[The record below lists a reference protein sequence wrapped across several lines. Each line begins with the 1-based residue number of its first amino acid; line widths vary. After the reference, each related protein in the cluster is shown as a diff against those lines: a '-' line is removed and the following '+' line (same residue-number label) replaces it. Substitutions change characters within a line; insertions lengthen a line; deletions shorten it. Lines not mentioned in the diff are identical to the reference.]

1 MTPALAIEGL
11 GVAFDDFVAREDV
24 SLSVAPGESFGL
36 VGESGSGKSTLLRA
50 VAGVTPVSTGA
61 IAVDG
66 MILGKRRDKAS
77 YRKVQM
83 VFQDPYGSL
92 HPRQTVD
99 RLLLEPLAIHGFDD
113 TEGRIVHALDEVG
126 LGSSFRFRYSHQL
139 SGGQRQRVAIAR
151 ALILEPSI
159 LLLDEPTS
167 ALDASVQAE
176 VLNLLEQL
184 RAARQLT
191 FVMVS
196 HDLAVV
202 THLCDRLM
210 VMQNG
215 RPVEELA
222 SADLAAGKVTQDYTR
237 GLLAASKGFRRER
250 SGWS

>member
-1 MTPALAIEGL
+1 MTPALAIDGL
-11 GVAFDDFVAREDV
+11 SVEYDDFVALDDV
-24 SLSVAPGESFGL
+24 SLTVAPGESFGL

-50 VAGVTPVSTGA
+50 VAGLAPVSSGS

-66 MILGKRRDKAS
+66 QKLGAKRDKAF

-99 RLLLEPLAIHGFDD
+99 RLLLEPLAIHGFAD
-113 TEGRIVHALDEVG
+113 TENRIVRALDEVG
-126 LGSSFRFRYSHQL
+126 LGASFRFRYSHQL

-184 RAARQLT
+184 RTTRNLT

-202 THLCDRLM
+202 THMCDRLM
-210 VMQNG
+210 VMQSG
-215 RPVEELA
+215 RTVEELA
-222 SADLAAGKVTQDYTR
+222 SGDLAAHRVTQDYTR
-237 GLLAASKGFRRER
+237 GLLAASTGFRRD
-250 SGWS
+250 SV

>member
-1 MTPALAIEGL
+1 MTPALAINGL
-11 GVAFDDFVAREDV
+11 GVVFDEFVALDDV
-24 SLSVAPGESFGL
+24 SLSVAPGESYGL

-50 VAGVTPVSTGA
+50 VAGLAPVAEGTIEVAGTP
-61 IAVDG
+61 
-66 MILGKRRDKAS
+66 LGKRRDKAF

-99 RLLLEPLAIHGFDD
+99 RLLLEPLAIHGFAD
-113 TEGRIVHALDEVG
+113 TESRIVRALDEVG
-126 LGSSFRFRYSHQL
+126 LGSGFRFRYSHQL

-184 RAARQLT
+184 RADRRLT

-202 THLCDRLM
+202 THMCDRLM

-215 RPVEELA
+215 RAVEQLT
-222 SADLAAGKVTQDYTR
+222 SADLAARNVTQDYTR
-237 GLLAASKGFRRER
+237 GLLAASEGFRRA
-250 SGWS
+250 G